1 MALNHSFDAKI
12 FKIRVDKP
20 KNLFFFVFKLCKTAF
35 VNFFLKNAKIIG
47 FFVLY
52 GDLQSSVHEFLQ
64 LRQFG
69 LHYEYFRSK
78 IPEIVTMMSVVII
91 DIFPSLPYIVHI
103 L

>member
-1 MALNHSFDAKI
+1 MQKYSRLELINQEI
-12 FKIRVDKP
+12 F
-20 KNLFFFVFKLCKTAF
+20 FFFVFKLCKTAF